1 MPSDDELIASH
12 IGRIA
17 SENTESERAPPSISL
32 DDLRRAF
39 ADAMQLETSGT
50 DAGEPVPQ
58 IPIGSI
64 DSTFKA
70 EVQVTPA
77 SIVEALLFV
86 GSPTDSSVPLDWI
99 TEVLQGMTPGEV
111 ERTIDDLNES
121 YARDNHPWR
130 IMLEGDR
137 YSMQLLES
145 VERALYRIQS
155 TPKALHLSQTAID
168 CLSLIAY
175 QPGIT
180 KKTLE
185 DQWGQNAGSTLSFLG
200 KKGLIRSDES
210 GGIEGVRYFTTDR
223 FLDILRIQSLDD
235 LPQGEEL

>member
-1 MPSDDELIASH
+1 MPSDDEYPASH
-12 IGRIA
+12 NGSIA
-17 SENTESERAPPSISL
+17 SENTESERHPPSISL

-39 ADAMQLETSGT
+39 ADAMQLEAGVTA
-50 DAGEPVPQ
+50 AGEPAPQ
-58 IPIGSI
+58 ITTGNP
-64 DSTFKA
+64 DSTLRA

-86 GSPTDSSVPLDWI
+86 GSPCDHTVPLDWI

-111 ERTIDDLNES
+111 ERTIDDLNKS
-121 YARDNHPWR
+121 YECSDHPWR
-130 IMLEGDR
+130 IVQEGNL

-145 VERALYRIQS
+145 VERALDRIQA

-180 KKTLE
+180 KKKLE

-200 KKGLIRSDES
+200 RKGLIRIDES
-210 GGIEGVRYFTTDR
+210 DAIKGALYFTTDR

-235 LPQGEEL
+235 LPKGEEL